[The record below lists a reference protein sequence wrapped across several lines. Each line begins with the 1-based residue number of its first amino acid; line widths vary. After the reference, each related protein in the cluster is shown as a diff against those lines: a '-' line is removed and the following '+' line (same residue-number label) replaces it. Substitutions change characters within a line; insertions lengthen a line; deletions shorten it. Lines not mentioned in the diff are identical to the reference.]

1 MSRGYARKGSEARAV
16 RCSGSTGVV
25 GDKLEELARQGAQA
39 MLAAALELEVDEFL
53 QRARYARGREFRGY
67 RNGHAPERTV
77 GVGIGAVP
85 VRLPRVSDVPREV
98 APNGFESQ
106 IVGRYQRAS
115 EATQRLLA
123 RLYLEGL
130 STGDFE
136 PVFRALLGETAPLSP
151 SSITRLKAQWQE
163 EFEVWRARSLEQRRY
178 LYLWVDG
185 VYLDAGPEEERTA
198 LLVVVGLNEQGEKEL
213 LAMQPGYREST
224 ASWAAVLRDLRER
237 GLNRPM
243 VVIGDGAL
251 GIWAAARE
259 VWPQVRPQRCWNHR
273 VLNVLD
279 KLPAQLPL
287 GLRLWPQVRKDLR
300 LAATAATRAECRERL
315 EQIAADLRQAG
326 HEAAAETVVRDLDDF
341 LTFYDFPQEHWQHLR
356 TTNPIESVF
365 AGVRL
370 RTNVTKRLPNVSN
383 AVCLI
388 FKIIQRLAQHW
399 RKITGSNLCGLVLAG
414 VRFVDGQMAQPLA
427 A

>member
-1 MSRGYARKGSEARAV
+1 MSRGYAGKGSEARPGRGMGA
-16 RCSGSTGVV
+16 GGVV

-39 MLAAALELEVDEFL
+39 MLAAALEQEVDEFL

-67 RNGHAPERTV
+67 RNGHAAERTV
-77 GVGIGAVP
+77 GVGVGAVP
-85 VRLPRVSDVPREV
+85 VRLPRVSDVPPEV

-136 PVFRALLGETAPLSP
+136 PVFRVLLGETAPLSP
-151 SSITRLKAQWQE
+151 SSITRLKAEWQE
-163 EFEVWRARSLEQRRY
+163 EFEVWRARHLDHHRY

-198 LLVVVGLNEQGEKEL
+198 LLVVVGLNGQGEKEL
-213 LAMQPGYREST
+213 LAMRPGYRESA
-224 ASWAAVLRDLRER
+224 ASWAEVLRDLRDR
-237 GLNRPM
+237 GLSCPM

-251 GIWAAARE
+251 GIWVAARE
-259 VWPQVRPQRCWNHR
+259 IWPRARPQRCWNHR

-279 KLPAQLPL
+279 KLPK
-287 GLRLWPQVRKDLR
+287 RLWSQMRKDLR
-300 LAATAATRAECRERL
+300 LAATAPTRAECHERL

-326 HEAAAETVVRDLDDF
+326 HEAAAETVLRDLDDF
-341 LTFYDFPQEHWQHLR
+341 LTYYDFPQEHWQHLR
-356 TTNPIESVF
+356 TTNPIESIF

-370 RTNVTKRLPNVSN
+370 RTNVTKRLPNVNN
-383 AVCLI
+383 AVCLVY
-388 FKIIQRLAQHW
+388 KIIQRLAQHW

>member
-1 MSRGYARKGSEARAV
+1 MGKGYARAVEEAKL
-16 RCSGSTGVV
+16 GSTSGPAR
-25 GDKLEELARQGAQA
+25 DRLEEIAREGAQRL
-39 MLAAALELEVDEFL
+39 LAEMLELEVDEFL
-53 QRARYARGREFRGY
+53 QRVRYERGQRFRGY
-67 RNGHAPERTV
+67 RNGHAPERTI
-77 GVGIGAVP
+77 GVGLGAVK
-85 VRLPRVSDVPREV
+85 VRLPRVSDVPADV
-98 APNGFESQ
+98 APNGFQSQ

-136 PVFRALLGETAPLSP
+136 PVFRVLLGETAPLSP
-151 SSITRLKAQWQE
+151 SSITRLKAEWHE
-163 EFEVWRARSLEQRRY
+163 EYESWRARRLDEHRY
-178 LYLWVDG
+178 LYAWVDG
-185 VYLDAGPEEERTA
+185 IYLDAGPEAEKTA

-213 LAMQPGYREST
+213 LAMLPGYRES
-224 ASWAAVLRDLRER
+224 AQSWAEVLRDMRYR
-237 GLNRPM
+237 GLNQPM

-251 GIWAAARE
+251 GIWAALRE
-259 VWPQVRPQRCWNHR
+259 VWPQTRPQRCWNHR

-279 KLPAQLPL
+279 KLPK
-287 GLRLWPQVRKDLR
+287 RLWPQVRQDLR
-300 LAATAATRAECRERL
+300 LAAKAPTCAACRERL
-315 EQIAADLRQAG
+315 EEIAADLRQAG
-326 HEAAAETVVRDLDDF
+326 HEAAAETVLRDLDAF

-370 RTNVTKRLPNVSN
+370 RTNVAKHLPNVNN
-383 AVCLI
+383 AVYLV
-388 FKIIQRLAQHW
+388 FKIVQRLAQHW

>member
-1 MSRGYARKGSEARAV
+1 
-16 RCSGSTGVV
+16 V
-25 GDKLEELARQGAQA
+25 GDKLEDLARQGAET
-39 MLAAALELEVDEFL
+39 MLAAALEREVEEFL
-53 QRARYARGREFRGY
+53 QRARYVRGREFRGY

-85 VRLPRVSDVPREV
+85 VRMPRVSDVPPEV

-136 PVFRALLGETAPLSP
+136 PVFRVLLGETAPLSP
-151 SSITRLKAQWQE
+151 SSITRLKAEWQE
-163 EFEVWRARSLEQRRY
+163 EFDVWRTRGLDQHRY

-185 VYLDAGPEEERTA
+185 VYLDAGTEEEKTA

-213 LAMQPGYREST
+213 LAMRPGYREST
-224 ASWAAVLRDLRER
+224 VSWAEVLRDLRDR
-237 GLNRPM
+237 GLHSPL

-259 VWPQVRPQRCWNHR
+259 VWPQARPQRCWNHR

-279 KLPAQLPL
+279 KLPK
-287 GLRLWPQVRKDLR
+287 RLWPQVRNDLR
-300 LAATAATRAECRERL
+300 LAATAPTRAACQEAL
-315 EQIAADLRQAG
+315 EQIAAELRQAG
-326 HEAAAETVVRDLDDF
+326 HEAAAETVLRDLDDF

-356 TTNPIESVF
+356 TSNPIESVF

-370 RTNVTKRLPNVSN
+370 RTNVTKRLPNVNN
-383 AVCLI
+383 AVSLV
-388 FKIIQRLAQHW
+388 FKIVQRLAQHW

-414 VRFVDGQMAQPLA
+414 VRFVDGQMAQSMPA
-427 A
+427 

>member
-1 MSRGYARKGSEARAV
+1 
-16 RCSGSTGVV
+16 V
-25 GDKLEELARQGAQA
+25 GDKLEDLARQGAET
-39 MLAAALELEVDEFL
+39 MLAAALEREVEEFL
-53 QRARYARGREFRGY
+53 QRARYVRGREFRGY

-85 VRLPRVSDVPREV
+85 VRMPRVSDVPPEV

-136 PVFRALLGETAPLSP
+136 PVFRVLLGETAPLSP
-151 SSITRLKAQWQE
+151 SSITRLKAEWQE
-163 EFEVWRARSLEQRRY
+163 EFDVWRTRGLDQHRY

-185 VYLDAGPEEERTA
+185 VYLDAGTEEEKTA

-213 LAMQPGYREST
+213 LAMRPGYREST
-224 ASWAAVLRDLRER
+224 VSWAEVLRDLRDR
-237 GLNRPM
+237 GLHSPL

-259 VWPQVRPQRCWNHR
+259 VWPQARPQRCWNHR

-279 KLPAQLPL
+279 KLPK
-287 GLRLWPQVRKDLR
+287 RLWPQVRNDLR
-300 LAATAATRAECRERL
+300 LAATAPTRAACQEAL
-315 EQIAADLRQAG
+315 EQIAAELRQAG
-326 HEAAAETVVRDLDDF
+326 HEAAAETVLRDLDDF

-356 TTNPIESVF
+356 TSNPIESVF

-370 RTNVTKRLPNVSN
+370 RTNVTKRLPNVNN
-383 AVCLI
+383 AVSLV
-388 FKIIQRLAQHW
+388 FKIVQRLAQHW

-414 VRFVDGQMAQPLA
+414 VRFVDGQMAQSMA

>member
-1 MSRGYARKGSEARAV
+1 
-16 RCSGSTGVV
+16 V
-25 GDKLEELARQGAQA
+25 GDKLEDLARQGAET
-39 MLAAALELEVDEFL
+39 MLAAALEREVEEFL
-53 QRARYARGREFRGY
+53 QRARYVRGREFRGY

-85 VRLPRVSDVPREV
+85 VRMPRVSDVPPEV

-136 PVFRALLGETAPLSP
+136 PVFRVLLGETAPLSP
-151 SSITRLKAQWQE
+151 SSITRLKAEWQE
-163 EFEVWRARSLEQRRY
+163 EFDVWRTRGLDQHRY

-185 VYLDAGPEEERTA
+185 VYLDAGTEEEKTA

-213 LAMQPGYREST
+213 LAMRPGYREST
-224 ASWAAVLRDLRER
+224 VSWAEVLRDLRDR
-237 GLNRPM
+237 GLHSPL

-259 VWPQVRPQRCWNHR
+259 VWPQARPQRCWNHR

-279 KLPAQLPL
+279 KLPK
-287 GLRLWPQVRKDLR
+287 RLWPQVRNDLR
-300 LAATAATRAECRERL
+300 LAATAPTRAACQAAL
-315 EQIAADLRQAG
+315 EQIAAELRQAG
-326 HEAAAETVVRDLDDF
+326 HEAAAETVLRDLDDF

-356 TTNPIESVF
+356 TSNPIESVF

-370 RTNVTKRLPNVSN
+370 RTNVTKRLPNVNN
-383 AVCLI
+383 AVSLV
-388 FKIIQRLAQHW
+388 FKIVQRLAQHW

-414 VRFVDGQMAQPLA
+414 VRFVDGQMAQSMA

>member
-1 MSRGYARKGSEARAV
+1 MRRGYAGRGSGARQ
-16 RCSGSTGVV
+16 RPGSGATCVA
-25 GDKLEELARQGAQA
+25 GDKLEEIARQGAQA

-53 QRARYARGREFRGY
+53 RRARYVRGREFRGY

-77 GVGIGAVP
+77 GVGGGAVR
-85 VRLPRVSDVPREV
+85 VRLPRVSDVPPEV
-98 APNGFESQ
+98 APHGFASQ

-115 EATQRLLA
+115 EATQQLLA

-136 PVFRALLGETAPLSP
+136 PVFRALLGETAPLSA

-163 EFEVWRARSLEQRRY
+163 EFDVWRERRLDGHRY

-213 LAMQPGYREST
+213 LAMRPGYREST
-224 ASWAAVLRDLRER
+224 ASWAEVLRDLRDR

-259 VWPQVRPQRCWNHR
+259 VWPQARSQRCWNHR

-279 KLPAQLPL
+279 RLPK
-287 GLRLWPQVRKDLR
+287 RLWPQVRKDLR
-300 LAATAATRAECRERL
+300 LAATAPTRAACRAAL
-315 EQIAADLRQAG
+315 EGIAAELRQSG
-326 HEAAAETVVRDLDDF
+326 HEAAAETVLRDLDDF

-356 TTNPIESVF
+356 TTNPIESIF

-370 RTNVTKRLPNVSN
+370 RTNVAKRLPNVNN
-383 AVCLI
+383 AVCLVY
-388 FKIIQRLAQHW
+388 KIVQRLAQHW
-399 RKITGSNLCGLVLAG
+399 RKITGSNLCGLVLTG
-414 VRFVDGQMAQPLA
+414 VTFEDGQMAQPLA